1 MIYNAKSDHD
11 IRKARLRLEQLISKG
26 HPFEL
31 TDVKKRSLK
40 ANNYLHLCLSY
51 LAVEIGCKLEY
62 VKVRLWKLTWN
73 RDLFLVKE
81 FSTKTGVEYE
91 YIRSSADLNREEM
104 NQAIKVLI
112 EKALSECNVLLPNP
126 SDNSYQDDFVLM
138 QREVYNNQQYI

>member
-11 IRKARLRLEQLISKG
+11 VRKARLRLEQLITKG

-40 ANNYLHLCLSY
+40 ANNYLHLCLSF
-51 LAVEIGCKLEY
+51 LAVEMGWTLAYTKL
-62 VKVRLWKLTWN
+62 RIWKLTWLK
-73 RDLFLVKE
+73 DMFLIEKV
-81 FSTKTGVEYE
+81 SHKTGEKFTD
-91 YIRSSADLNREEM
+91 IRSSADLNREEM

-138 QREVYNNQQYI
+138 QREVYNNQQYL